1 MVAQPSRSRFMS
13 VDEWRELERQ
23 SDIKHEYIDGQ
34 IYAMAGATLAHVQ
47 ISANAMLAL
56 RSALGNGPCYIY
68 VSDAAARLSPTRYT
82 YPDVVVTC
90 DERDR
95 PTTRQREVQA
105 PRVVIEVLSPGST
118 EEYDRGEKFGYYRE
132 CPTVEEY
139 VLVSTKRQLVEVF
152 RRTTEGWTVYHVY
165 GPGDEVEL
173 ISVGVRISVTTFYE
187 MTDVP
192 EVFGG
197 PKGKV

>member
-1 MVAQPSRSRFMS
+1 MVAQPSRSRSMS
-13 VDEWRELERQ
+13 VDEWRELEQ
-23 SDIKHEYIDGQ
+23 HSDIKHEYIDGQ
-34 IYAMAGATLAHVQ
+34 VYAMARATLAHVQ

-56 RSALGNGPCYIY
+56 RNALGNGPCYTY
-68 VSDAAARLSPTRYT
+68 VSDATARLSSTRYT
-82 YPDVVVTC
+82 YPDVVVTY
-90 DERDR
+90 DEQDH

-152 RRTTEGWTVYHVY
+152 RRTTEGWTVYHIY
-165 GPGDEVEL
+165 EPGDEVEL
-173 ISVGVRISVTTFYE
+173 ISVGVRIPVATFYE

>member
-1 MVAQPSRSRFMS
+1 MAQPSRSRSMS

-23 SDIKHEYIDGQ
+23 SDIKHEYIDDQ
-34 IYAMAGATLAHVQ
+34 VYAMAGATLAHVQ
-47 ISANAMLAL
+47 ISANAMLAF
-56 RSALGNGPCYIY
+56 RSALGNGPCYTY

-82 YPDVVVTC
+82 YPNVVVTC

-95 PTTRQREVQA
+95 PTTRQREIQA

-152 RRTTEGWTVYHVY
+152 RRTAEGWTVYHVY
-165 GPGDEVEL
+165 EPGDEVEL
-173 ISVGVRISVTTFYE
+173 ISVGVRIPVATFYE

-197 PKGKV
+197 SKGKV